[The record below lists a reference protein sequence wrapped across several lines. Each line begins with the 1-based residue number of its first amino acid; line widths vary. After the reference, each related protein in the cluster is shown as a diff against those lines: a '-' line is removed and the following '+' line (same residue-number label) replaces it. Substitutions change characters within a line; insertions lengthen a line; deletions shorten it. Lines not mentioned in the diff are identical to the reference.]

1 MDLLVRFRSDRLG
14 FLLDLASYGDVSHLA
29 LQGRHFYLLNHP
41 DLIQDVLVT
50 NDRLFVKSRA
60 LQVARRLL
68 GEGLLTSEGDFHLR
82 QRRLVQPAFHRQ
94 RMAAYGEVMAA
105 YAARS
110 SERWS
115 AQGDALTVD
124 MAEEMMRLTLA
135 IVGKTL
141 FDADVEG
148 EAQEIGQSLTAALH
162 GLSRTLLPGGERL
175 EKLPLPANQRAEEAR
190 ERLEATIYR
199 LIRERRA
206 SGEDRGDL
214 LSMLLAARDEDESEA
229 TARSEDNSARLS
241 WEPASQ
247 GPQSSLL
254 TPRSS
259 LSTPRSPQ
267 LGMTDQQV
275 RDEAMTLFLAGH
287 ETTANALTWTW
298 YLLSQNSV
306 EERQLHAE
314 VDRVLGGR
322 LPTMDDVPN
331 LPYTRMVLSEAMRLC
346 PPVYAI
352 GRQAVEDYEV
362 RGYVLPAGSTVFV
375 SQYVMHRD
383 SRYWFDAERFDPNR
397 WTPEAQ
403 ARRPKFTYFPFSAGP
418 RVCIGESF
426 AWTEGILVLATLAQ
440 RWQARLVLGHPV
452 MPEPLITL
460 RPKFG
465 MRMTLHERK

>member
-1 MDLLVRFRSDRLG
+1 MMNAKRYPPGPRPRFPLELLARFRSDRLS
-14 FLLDLASYGDVSHLA
+14 FLLDLASYGDVSHLE

-68 GEGLLTSEGDFHLR
+68 GDGLLTSEGDFHLR

-115 AQGDALTVD
+115 AQGAALAVD
-124 MAEEMMRLTLA
+124 MSEEMMRLTLA

-148 EAQEIGQSLTAALH
+148 EAQEIGKSLTEALH

-190 ERLEATIYR
+190 QRLDATIYR

-206 SGEDRGDL
+206 SGEDCGDL
-214 LSMLLAARDEDESEA
+214 LSMLLAARDEDGKEA
-229 TARSEDNSARLS
+229 D
-241 WEPASQ
+241 
-247 GPQSSLL
+247 
-254 TPRSS
+254 
-259 LSTPRSPQ
+259 
-267 LGMTDQQV
+267 GMSDQQV

-298 YLLSQNSV
+298 YLLSQNPV

-322 LPTMDDVPN
+322 IPTMDDIPN
-331 LPYTRMVLSEAMRLC
+331 LPYTRMALSEAMRLC

-362 RGYVLPAGSTVFV
+362 RGYLLPAGSTVFL

-426 AWTEGILVLATLAQ
+426 AWTEGIFVLATLAQ
-440 RWQARLVLGHPV
+440 HWQARLVLGHPV
-452 MPEPLITL
+452 TPEPLITL

-465 MRMTLHERK
+465 MRMTLHRRR

>member
-1 MDLLVRFRSDRLG
+1 MSPPPTRTKPVSSKRYPPGPRSRFPLELLVRFRSDRLG
-14 FLLDLASYGDVSHLA
+14 FLLDLASYGDVSHLE

-94 RMAAYGEVMAA
+94 RMAAYGEVMAS

-115 AQGDALTVD
+115 AQGASLTVD
-124 MAEEMMRLTLA
+124 MSEEMMRLTLA

-148 EAQEIGQSLTAALH
+148 EAQEIGQSLTEALH
-162 GLSRTLLPGGERL
+162 GLSRTLLPGGEMV

-190 ERLEATIYR
+190 QRLDATIYR

-214 LSMLLAARDEDESEA
+214 LSMLLAARDEDGKEA
-229 TARSEDNSARLS
+229 E
-241 WEPASQ
+241 
-247 GPQSSLL
+247 
-254 TPRSS
+254 
-259 LSTPRSPQ
+259 
-267 LGMTDQQV
+267 GMSDQQA

-314 VDRVLGGR
+314 VDRVLGDR
-322 LPTMDDVPN
+322 LPTVDDIPN

-375 SQYVMHRD
+375 SQYVMQRD
-383 SRYWFDAERFDPNR
+383 PRYWFDAERFDPNR

-418 RVCIGESF
+418 RVCIGEGF

-452 MPEPLITL
+452 TPEPLITL

-465 MRMTLHERK
+465 MRMTLHRRK

>member
-1 MDLLVRFRSDRLG
+1 MELIARFRSDRLG
-14 FLLDLASYGDVSHLA
+14 FLLDLASYGDVSHLE

-50 NDRLFVKSRA
+50 NDRLFIKSRA
-60 LQVARRLL
+60 LQVAWRLL
-68 GEGLLTSEGDFHLR
+68 GEGLLTSEGDIHLR

-94 RMAAYGEVMAA
+94 RMAAYSEVMAS

-115 AQGDALTVD
+115 AQGAGLTVD
-124 MAEEMMRLTLA
+124 MSEEMMRLTLA
-135 IVGKTL
+135 IVSKTL

-148 EAQEIGQSLTAALH
+148 EAQEIGKALTEALH
-162 GLSRTLLPGGERL
+162 GLSRTLLPGGEML
-175 EKLPLPANQRAEEAR
+175 EKLPLPGNQRAEEAR
-190 ERLEATIYR
+190 QRLDATIYR

-214 LSMLLAARDEDESEA
+214 LSMLLAARDEDGKEA
-229 TARSEDNSARLS
+229 D
-241 WEPASQ
+241 
-247 GPQSSLL
+247 
-254 TPRSS
+254 
-259 LSTPRSPQ
+259 
-267 LGMTDQQV
+267 GMSDQQV

-322 LPTMDDVPN
+322 IPTMDDITN

-352 GRQAVEDYEV
+352 GRQAIEDYGV
-362 RGYVLPAGSTVFV
+362 RGYVVPAGSTIFL

-383 SRYWFDAERFDPNR
+383 PRYWFDAERYDPNR

-418 RVCIGESF
+418 RVCIGEGF

-452 MPEPLITL
+452 TPEPLITL

-465 MRMTLHERK
+465 MRMTLHRRNQGRVMSDE

>member
-1 MDLLVRFRSDRLG
+1 MNAKRSSTRRDPPGPRPRFPLELLVRFRSDRLG
-14 FLLDLASYGDVSHLA
+14 FLLDLASYGDVSHLE

-94 RMAAYGEVMAA
+94 RMAAYGEVMAS

-110 SERWS
+110 SKRWS
-115 AQGDALTVD
+115 AQGDGLTVD
-124 MAEEMMRLTLA
+124 MSEEMMRLTLA

-148 EAQEIGQSLTAALH
+148 EAQEIGQSLTEALH

-190 ERLEATIYR
+190 QRLDATIYR

-206 SGEDRGDL
+206 SSEDRGDL
-214 LSMLLAARDEDESEA
+214 LSMLLAARDEEGKEA
-229 TARSEDNSARLS
+229 D
-241 WEPASQ
+241 
-247 GPQSSLL
+247 
-254 TPRSS
+254 
-259 LSTPRSPQ
+259 
-267 LGMTDQQV
+267 GMSDLQV

-298 YLLSQNSV
+298 YLLSQNPV

-314 VDRVLGGR
+314 VDRVLGSR
-322 LPTMDDVPN
+322 LPSIDDIPN

-362 RGYVLPAGSTVFV
+362 RGYVLPAGSTVFL

-383 SRYWFDAERFDPNR
+383 SRDWFDAERFDPNR

-403 ARRPKFTYFPFSAGP
+403 RDGPSLPISPSAPGHACASARVSPGP
-418 RVCIGESF
+418 RASSCWPPSPNVGKP
-426 AWTEGILVLATLAQ
+426 AWSSAT
-440 RWQARLVLGHPV
+440 RDARAAD
-452 MPEPLITL
+452 
-460 RPKFG
+460 
-465 MRMTLHERK
+465 

>member
-1 MDLLVRFRSDRLG
+1 MRFRSDRLG
-14 FLLDLASYGDVSHLA
+14 FLLDLASYGDVSHLE

-115 AQGDALTVD
+115 AQGSGLTVD
-124 MAEEMMRLTLA
+124 MSEEMMRLTLA

-148 EAQEIGQSLTAALH
+148 EAQEIGQSLTEALH

-175 EKLPLPANQRAEEAR
+175 EKLPLPANQRAEAAR
-190 ERLEATIYR
+190 ERLDATIYR

-214 LSMLLAARDEDESEA
+214 LSMLLAARDEDGKEA
-229 TARSEDNSARLS
+229 D
-241 WEPASQ
+241 
-247 GPQSSLL
+247 
-254 TPRSS
+254 
-259 LSTPRSPQ
+259 
-267 LGMTDQQV
+267 GMTDLQV

-322 LPTMDDVPN
+322 LPTLDDIPN

-362 RGYVLPAGSTVFV
+362 RGYVLPAGSTVFL

-465 MRMTLHERK
+465 MRMTLHRRE

>member
-148 EAQEIGQSLTAALH
+148 EAQEIGQSLTEALH
-162 GLSRTLLPGGERL
+162 GLSRTLLPGGEMV

-190 ERLEATIYR
+190 QRLDATIYR

-259 LSTPRSPQ
+259 LATPRSPQ

-331 LPYTRMVLSEAMRLC
+331 LPYTRMVLSDAMRLC

-403 ARRPKFTYFPFSAGP
+403 AHRPKFTYFPFSAGP